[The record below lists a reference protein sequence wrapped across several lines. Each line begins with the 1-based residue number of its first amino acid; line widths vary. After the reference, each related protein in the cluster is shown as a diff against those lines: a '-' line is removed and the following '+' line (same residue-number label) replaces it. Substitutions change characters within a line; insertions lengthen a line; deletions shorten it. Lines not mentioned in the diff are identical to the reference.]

1 MLVLPS
7 GKKRRHGAGDLC
19 YIAFIQSA
27 GDAMEPADF
36 AVRIEEVMTEECSS
50 YECVLVDDDE
60 IGRLWTFVIEDTF
73 SGYLSVDDNE
83 ESLKVRTVTVGI
95 NLKDITGASREELL
109 ELFARNA
116 GLVSANFSVMK
127 FPVAADAEEEPL
139 IIDEGEDVDFAGDE
153 AEPELHDMLIIQT
166 RLPFE
171 AFAPEDFGGYIQNL
185 LFQADL
191 QLTQADDDEEGGL
204 TDFDED
210 DELDD
215 DFDD

>member
-1 MLVLPS
+1 
-7 GKKRRHGAGDLC
+7 
-19 YIAFIQSA
+19 
-27 GDAMEPADF
+27 MEPADF
-36 AVRIEEVMTEECSS
+36 AVRIEEVMVEECTS
-50 YECVLVDDDE
+50 YECVLIDDDE

-83 ESLKVRTVTVGI
+83 ESLKVRTVTLGL

-109 ELFARNA
+109 ELLSRNA

-127 FPVAADAEEEPL
+127 FPVADNDEEEPVM
-139 IIDEGEDVDFAGDE
+139 IDEGEDVEFADVE
-153 AEPELHDMLIIQT
+153 SEPELHDMLIIQT

-171 AFAPEDFGGYIQNL
+171 AFAPEDFGDYVQNL

-191 QLTQADDDEEGGL
+191 QLSSRDGDEDVSL
-204 TDFDED
+204 ADFDSD

>member
-1 MLVLPS
+1 
-7 GKKRRHGAGDLC
+7 
-19 YIAFIQSA
+19 
-27 GDAMEPADF
+27 MEPDDF

-50 YECVLVDDDE
+50 YECVLVDDEE

-83 ESLKVRTVTVGI
+83 ESLKVRTVTLGL
-95 NLKDITGASREELL
+95 NLKDITGSSREELL

-127 FPVAADAEEEPL
+127 FPVSDEKGDESL
-139 IIDEGEDVDFAGDE
+139 ILDEGEDVEYDDDDG
-153 AEPELHDMLIIQT
+153 EPEMHDMLVIQT

-191 QLTQADDDEEGGL
+191 QLSSHDDDEDGGL
-204 TDFDED
+204 TEFDDDDESED
-210 DELDD
+210 DSDD
-215 DFDD
+215 

>member
-1 MLVLPS
+1 
-7 GKKRRHGAGDLC
+7 
-19 YIAFIQSA
+19 
-27 GDAMEPADF
+27 MEPADF

-83 ESLKVRTVTVGI
+83 ESLKVRTVTVGL
-95 NLKDITGASREELL
+95 NLKDITGSSREELL

-127 FPVAADAEEEPL
+127 FPVASENGDEPMIL
-139 IIDEGEDVDFAGDE
+139 DEGEDVDYADDE
-153 AEPELHDMLIIQT
+153 SEPEMHDMLIIQT

-191 QLTQADDDEEGGL
+191 QLSSRDDDEDGGL
-204 TDFDED
+204 TEFDDDDESED
-210 DELDD
+210 DSDD
-215 DFDD
+215 

>member
-1 MLVLPS
+1 
-7 GKKRRHGAGDLC
+7 
-19 YIAFIQSA
+19 
-27 GDAMEPADF
+27 MEPADF
-36 AVRIEEVMTEECSS
+36 AVRIEEVMTEECTS
-50 YECVLVDDDE
+50 YECALVDDDE

-83 ESLKVRTVTVGI
+83 ESLKIRTVTLGL

-127 FPVAADAEEEPL
+127 FPVAGENEEEPV
-139 IIDEGEDVDFAGDE
+139 IIDEGEDVEYNDEEGE
-153 AEPELHDMLIIQT
+153 AEMHDMLVIQT
-166 RLPFE
+166 RLPFD
-171 AFAPEDFGGYIQNL
+171 AFAAEDFGSYIQNL

-191 QLTQADDDEEGGL
+191 QLSSRDDDENGGL
-204 TDFDED
+204 ADFDAD